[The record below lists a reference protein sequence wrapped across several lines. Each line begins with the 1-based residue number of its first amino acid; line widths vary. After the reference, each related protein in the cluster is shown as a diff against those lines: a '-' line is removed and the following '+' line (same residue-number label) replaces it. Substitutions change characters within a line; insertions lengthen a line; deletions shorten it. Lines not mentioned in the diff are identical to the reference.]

1 MKLKTIEHEEEY
13 FYISKRS
20 LKKFLL
26 LIISFFMCYPLIRF
40 IHDAIEIL
48 KPNISTLIYLIVVV
62 FLLASFPFWV
72 LLKYI
77 IKDME

>member
-1 MKLKTIEHEEEY
+1 
-13 FYISKRS
+13 
-20 LKKFLL
+20 
-26 LIISFFMCYPLIRF
+26 MCYPLILF